1 MPLQNRINPEGEICR
16 SSARGMLMG
25 NRGCLHNEAREI
37 VARSKRDAWITC
49 LLEFKNITRKVMDAG
64 NYTELFF
71 LDEATALAAG
81 HRPCATCRRD
91 RYDAFLA
98 AWSAG
103 NRSGAKV
110 KAGDVDAQMKL
121 DRALGA
127 RLATTSI
134 TGLPDGV
141 IVKQIN
147 TGNYYLIWRDN
158 LNEWSFDGYGH
169 AQPMSAVAGP
179 FVVLTPACTI
189 KALQC
194 GYRVEVHPS
203 TTAFKYVDYLAEAR
217 REPAIGNENFSLT
230 LSETRGELDSSLTLK
245 AKKL

>member
-37 VARSKRDAWITC
+37 VSRSKRDAWVTC
-49 LLEFKNITRKVMDAG
+49 LIEFKNIKRKVMDAG

-103 NRSGAKV
+103 NRNGEKV
-110 KAGDVDAQMKL
+110 LAGDVDKQMKL
-121 DRALGA
+121 DRAPRG
-127 RLATTSI
+127 
-134 TGLPDGV
+134 
-141 IVKQIN
+141 
-147 TGNYYLIWRDN
+147 
-158 LNEWSFDGYGH
+158 
-169 AQPMSAVAGP
+169 
-179 FVVLTPACTI
+179 
-189 KALQC
+189 
-194 GYRVEVHPS
+194 
-203 TTAFKYVDYLAEAR
+203 
-217 REPAIGNENFSLT
+217 
-230 LSETRGELDSSLTLK
+230 TR
-245 AKKL
+245 

>member
-16 SSARGMLMG
+16 SSAKGLLMG

-37 VARSKRDAWITC
+37 VSRSKRDAWVTC
-49 LLEFKNITRKVMDAG
+49 LIEFKNIKRKVMDAG

-103 NRSGAKV
+103 NRNGEKV
-110 KAGDVDAQMKL
+110 LAGEVDKQMKL
-121 DRALGA
+121 DRAPGA
-127 RLATTSI
+127 RVETPSI
-134 TGLPDGV
+134 KGLPDGV
-141 IVKQIN
+141 IVKQTS
-147 TGNYYLIWRDN
+147 TGNWYLVRGN
-158 LNEWSFDGYGH
+158 SLYQWSFDGYGH
-169 AQPMSAVAGP
+169 AQPMLAVEGP

-189 KALQC
+189 KALQR
-194 GYRVEVHPS
+194 GYSVQVHPS
-203 TTAFKYVDYLAEAR
+203 
-217 REPAIGNENFSLT
+217 LT
-230 LSETRGELDSSLTLK
+230 SG
-245 AKKL
+245 A